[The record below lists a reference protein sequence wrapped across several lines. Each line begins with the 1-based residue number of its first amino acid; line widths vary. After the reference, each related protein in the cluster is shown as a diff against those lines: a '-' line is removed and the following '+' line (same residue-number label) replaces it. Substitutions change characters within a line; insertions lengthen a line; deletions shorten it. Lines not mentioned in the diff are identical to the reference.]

1 MSNLINLSFETYQ
14 QVRIIELDG
23 DFWFVANDV
32 CSILEIQ
39 NTTQALQSLDDDE
52 KSKLDTTSSPM
63 LNIGVHKGV
72 KEINIINE
80 SGLYTLILRSRKAM
94 QKGTVQH
101 KFRKWV
107 TSEVLPSIRK
117 TGTYT
122 APVAKPTNT
131 ITAQDVSNIKH
142 PVYLCGTTMHARGS
156 VQSAIHARLREL
168 TGTTGG
174 QAYTTEHLPLIADE
188 LVRIYHVLNQYGTKR
203 RAIEADIIRHVIR
216 GGRDEMLPALLDEM
230 DKLAELRADSFFPTV
245 DKLIAEPV
253 RRLLNRQ

>member
-1 MSNLINLSFETYQ
+1 MSNIIAQFNFQSSH
-14 QVRIIELDG
+14 QVRIALDG
-23 DFWFVANDV
+23 QGEPLFCLRDVA
-32 CSILEIQ
+32 SILEVQ
-39 NTTQALQSLDDDE
+39 NTKTSRFDLDQ
-52 KSKLDTTSSPM
+52 
-63 LNIGVHKGV
+63 KGV
-72 KEINIINE
+72 TKIAQTDNLGRTQHITFINE
-80 SGLYTLILRSRKAM
+80 PNLYRVIFRSNKKEARAF
-94 QKGTVQH
+94 QD
-101 KFRKWV
+101 WV
-107 TSEVLPSIRK
+107 FNEVLPSIRK

-131 ITAQDVSNIKH
+131 ITSQDVSNIKH
-142 PVYLCGTTMHARGS
+142 LVYLCGTTMHARGS

-168 TGTTGG
+168 TVTTGG
-174 QAYTTEHLPLIADE
+174 QAYTTDHLPLIADE

>member
-1 MSNLINLSFETYQ
+1 MSNLINLSFETSQ
-14 QVRIIELDG
+14 QIRIIDQNGE
-23 DFWFVANDV
+23 FWFIANDV
-32 CSILEIQ
+32 CNILEIA
-39 NTTQALQSLDDDE
+39 NARDAISNLDDDE
-52 KSKLDTTSSPM
+52 KADVALTDISS
-63 LNIGVHKGV
+63 NGV
-72 KEINIINE
+72 KQSRKVNIINE

-122 APVAKPTNT
+122 VPVIKPTNT
-131 ITAQDVSNIKH
+131 ITSQDVANIKH
-142 PVYLCGTTMHARGS
+142 LVHLCGTPLHASGS
-156 VQSAIHARLREL
+156 ARFAIHARLREL

-174 QAYTTEHLPLIADE
+174 QVYTTEHLPLIADE

-230 DKLAELRADSFFPTV
+230 GKLAELRADSFFPTV
-245 DKLIAEPV
+245 DKLIAKPV

>member
-1 MSNLINLSFETYQ
+1 MSNLINLSFETSQ
-14 QVRIIELDG
+14 QIRIIDQNGE
-23 DFWFVANDV
+23 FWFIANDV
-32 CSILEIQ
+32 CNILEIA
-39 NTTQALQSLDDDE
+39 NARDAISNLDDDE
-52 KSKLDTTSSPM
+52 KADVALTDISS
-63 LNIGVHKGV
+63 NGV
-72 KEINIINE
+72 KQSRKVNIINE

-122 APVAKPTNT
+122 APVIKPTNT
-131 ITAQDVSNIKH
+131 ITSQDVSNIKH
-142 PVYLCGTTMHARGS
+142 LVHLCGTPLHASGS
-156 VQSAIHARLREL
+156 ARFAIHARLREL

-174 QAYTTEHLPLIADE
+174 QVYTTEHLPLIADE

>member
-1 MSNLINLSFETYQ
+1 MSNIIAQFNFQSSHR
-14 QVRIIELDG
+14 VRITLDSQG
-23 DFWFVANDV
+23 EPLFCLRDVA
-32 CSILEIQ
+32 SILEVQ
-39 NTTQALQSLDDDE
+39 NTKTSRFDLDQ
-52 KSKLDTTSSPM
+52 KGIAKILTPTSS
-63 LNIGVHKGV
+63 GVQ
-72 KEINIINE
+72 EITFINE
-80 SGLYTLILRSRKAM
+80 PNLYRVIFRSNKKEARAF
-94 QKGTVQH
+94 QD
-101 KFRKWV
+101 WV
-107 TSEVLPSIRK
+107 FNEVLPSIRK

-122 APVAKPTNT
+122 TPVAKPTNT
-131 ITAQDVSNIKH
+131 ITSQDVSNIKH
-142 PVYLCGTTMHARGS
+142 LVHLCGTPLHASGS
-156 VQSAIHARLREL
+156 ARSAIHARLREL

>member
-1 MSNLINLSFETYQ
+1 MSNLITLNFQHSDT
-14 QVRIIELDG
+14 VRIFLDENG
-23 DFWFVANDV
+23 TPLFVAKDV
-32 CSILEIQ
+32 AKTLGYA
-39 NTTQALQSLDDDE
+39 NTKDAIARHCKGVAKHHPLPTQGGTQAVRVIYEPDVYRLIFGSKLQSATQFQD
-52 KSKLDTTSSPM
+52 
-63 LNIGVHKGV
+63 
-72 KEINIINE
+72 
-80 SGLYTLILRSRKAM
+80 
-94 QKGTVQH
+94 
-101 KFRKWV
+101 WV
-107 TSEVLPSIRK
+107 FNEVLPSIRK

-131 ITAQDVSNIKH
+131 ITSQDVSNIKH
-142 PVYLCGTTMHARGS
+142 LVHLCGTPLHASGS
-156 VQSAIHARLREL
+156 ARSAIHARLREL

-174 QAYTTEHLPLIADE
+174 QAYTTDHLPLIADE

-230 DKLAELRADSFFPTV
+230 DKLTELRADSFFPTV

>member
-1 MSNLINLSFETYQ
+1 MSNLINLSFETSQ
-14 QVRIIELDG
+14 QIRIMNQNGE
-23 DFWFVANDV
+23 FWFIANDV
-32 CSILEIQ
+32 CNILEIA
-39 NTTQALQSLDDDE
+39 NARDAISNLDDDE
-52 KSKLDTTSSPM
+52 KADVALTDISS
-63 LNIGVHKGV
+63 NGV
-72 KEINIINE
+72 KQSRKVNIINE

-107 TSEVLPSIRK
+107 TSEVLPAIRK

-122 APVAKPTNT
+122 APVIKPTNT
-131 ITAQDVSNIKH
+131 ITSQDAANIKH
-142 PVYLCGTTMHARGS
+142 LVHLCGTPLHASGS
-156 VQSAIHARLREL
+156 ARFAIHARLREL

>member
-1 MSNLINLSFETYQ
+1 MSNLITLNFQHSDT
-14 QVRIIELDG
+14 VRIFLDENG
-23 DFWFVANDV
+23 TPLFVAKDV
-32 CSILEIQ
+32 AKTLGYA
-39 NTTQALQSLDDDE
+39 NTKDAIARHCKGVAKHHPLPTQGGTQVVRVIYEPDVYRLIFGSKLQSATQFQD
-52 KSKLDTTSSPM
+52 
-63 LNIGVHKGV
+63 
-72 KEINIINE
+72 
-80 SGLYTLILRSRKAM
+80 
-94 QKGTVQH
+94 
-101 KFRKWV
+101 WV
-107 TSEVLPSIRK
+107 FNEVLPSIRK

-122 APVAKPTNT
+122 APVIKPTNT
-131 ITAQDVSNIKH
+131 ITSQDVANIKH
-142 PVYLCGTTMHARGS
+142 LVHLCGTPLHASGS
-156 VQSAIHARLREL
+156 ARFAIHARLREL

-245 DKLIAEPV
+245 DKLITEPV